1 MSNPDAGLAG
11 LGVLAG
17 LSAAHRDLVTRAAVP
32 VRLGAGKRLF
42 REGTP
47 AEGCWLIHNG
57 CVALDLTVPGRGEVV
72 IQTLGP
78 GDVLGWSWL
87 IPPYEWHFGAI
98 TTRETTAAK
107 LDTGQLR
114 RLADEDPQFGY
125 ALTLTLFQACAQRLQ
140 ATRARLL
147 DLYRSPHDQY

>member
-1 MSNPDAGLAG
+1 MSRQDADLAG

-17 LSAAHRDLVTRAAVP
+17 LSAAHRDLVTRTGVP
-32 VRLGAGKRLF
+32 VRFGPRERVF
-42 REGTP
+42 REGDP
-47 AEGCWLIHNG
+47 AEGCWLIQDG
-57 CVALDLTVPGRGEVV
+57 CVALDLTVPGRGRVV
-72 IQTLGP
+72 VQTLGP

-98 TTRETTAAK
+98 TTRDTSAVK

-114 RLADEDPQFGY
+114 RLADEDPHFGY
-125 ALTLTLFQACAQRLQ
+125 ALALTLFQACAQRLQ

-147 DLYRSPHDQY
+147 DLYGSPHDQH

>member
-1 MSNPDAGLAG
+1 MSKQDADLAG

-17 LSAAHRDLVTRAAVP
+17 LSAAHRDLVMRTAVP
-32 VRLGAGKRLF
+32 VRFGARERLF
-42 REGTP
+42 REDDP
-47 AEGCWLIHNG
+47 AEGCWLIHDG
-57 CVALDLTVPGRGEVV
+57 CVALDLTVPGRGRVV
-72 IQTLGP
+72 VQTLGP

-87 IPPYEWHFGAI
+87 IPPYKWHFGAI
-98 TTRETTAAK
+98 TTRDTSAAK

-125 ALTLTLFQACAQRLQ
+125 ALALTLFQACAQRLQ

-147 DLYRSPHDQY
+147 DLYGSPLDQH

>member
-1 MSNPDAGLAG
+1 MNRPDADLAG
-11 LGVLAG
+11 LGALAG
-17 LSAAHRDLVTRAAVP
+17 LSAAHRDLVIRAAVP
-32 VRLGAGKRLF
+32 VRLGRGDRLF

-47 AEGCWLIHNG
+47 AEGCWLIHDG
-57 CVALDLTVPGRGEVV
+57 CVALDLSVPGRGQVV
-72 IQTLGP
+72 VQTLGA

-87 IPPYEWHFGAI
+87 IPPYEWHFGAVA
-98 TTRETTAAK
+98 TRETSATK

-114 RLADEDPQFGY
+114 RLADEDPRFGY

-147 DLYRSPHDQY
+147 DLYRSPHDQH